1 MARKPRMKVDLMIT
15 NSEDFDESPPP
26 RIYPAAIDLAI
37 AEDSEGS
44 HQVVLRIYDAE
55 TGARI
60 DIVIP
65 SRKLASEFGLS
76 LQEFAS
82 TVML

>member
-1 MARKPRMKVDLMIT
+1 MARKPRKKVNPMMTDF
-15 NSEDFDESPPP
+15 EDFDESQPP
-26 RIYPAAIDLAI
+26 RIFPAAIDLAI
-37 AEDSEGS
+37 AEDAEGS

-65 SRKLASEFGLS
+65 SRKLASDFGLS